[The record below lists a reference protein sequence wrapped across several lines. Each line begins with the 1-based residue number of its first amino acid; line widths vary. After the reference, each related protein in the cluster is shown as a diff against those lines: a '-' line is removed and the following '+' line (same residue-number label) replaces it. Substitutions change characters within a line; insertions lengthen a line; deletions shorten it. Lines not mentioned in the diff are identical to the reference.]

1 MTSGWGVLV
10 PDVLVRRAGPA
21 GHGGGHAG
29 GDVLLGNF
37 LDLNPGVLVGDV
49 LVRGHA
55 GGALPGTYC

>member
-1 MTSGWGVLV
+1 MLV